1 MNTLFVI
8 LFLFSCIVL
17 LIGLF
22 KPALVIR
29 WGENKNR
36 KMVLL
41 IYGSI
46 AILFFILVGI
56 TLPPEE
62 DESEDYIV
70 SEEPMKLPSTK
81 PVARKISVPKIRLEK
96 YNAGFFSIDKPR
108 GWNIITAGACSEFA
122 FLIRDQQEPRRQIFN
137 FGSVGPIY
145 LSHQQKQIDQQYMQ
159 MGGYPT
165 PYYEMPVIN
174 PLTPENFL
182 KQFHLI
188 TRTQIAQNFMPQVP
202 RLENIQIVSSTPQQS
217 FISGGQ
223 TKLMRALFV
232 QNGRVAEGLF
242 LLTVAQVLPFTGNPG
257 WGTGVGYLFLGIT
270 APQEEF
276 RYIQKDLIRSLESF
290 TLSQSYVEN
299 CIRQQNQ
306 TWTGIMKA
314 GQTLSEAS
322 DIIMSGWEN
331 RNKTHDI
338 LSEKWSDT
346 ILGKE
351 RLYDPETGAV
361 YEFENGFYD
370 KYNINRQQYNLKNLQ
385 RLPDN
390 NYNLWMEAP
399 LEGTRHLELE

>member
-8 LFLFSCIVL
+8 LFLLSCVVL
-17 LIGLF
+17 IIGLF
-22 KPALVIR
+22 KPALVIK
-29 WGENKNR
+29 WGEKKNR

-46 AILFFILVGI
+46 VILFFILVGI
-56 TLPPEE
+56 TLPPEQE
-62 DESEDYIV
+62 ESEDYIV

-81 PVARKISVPKIRLEK
+81 PSARKISVPKIRLEK
-96 YNAGFFSIDKPR
+96 YNAGFFSINKPK

-122 FLIRDQQEPRRQIFN
+122 FLIRDQQEPRRQIFD

-145 LSHQQKQIDQQYMQ
+145 LSLQQKQIDQQYMQ

-232 QNGRVAEGLF
+232 QDGRVAEGLF

-306 TWTGIMKA
+306 TWSGIMKA
-314 GQTLSEAS
+314 GKTLSEAS

-351 RLYDPETGAV
+351 RLYDPGTGTV

-385 RLPDN
+385 RLPDK

-399 LEGTRHLELE
+399 VDGTRHLKLE

>member
-1 MNTLFVI
+1 MNTLFAI
-8 LFLFSCIVL
+8 LFLLSLIVL
-17 LIGLF
+17 IIGLF
-22 KPALVIR
+22 KPPLVIK
-29 WGENKNR
+29 WGKRRDR

-41 IYGSI
+41 LYGISALI
-46 AILFFILVGI
+46 FFILVGV

-62 DESEDYIV
+62 KGAEEYSV
-70 SEEPMKLPSTK
+70 SEEPGQLPGTK
-81 PVARKISVPKIRLEK
+81 PVAQKISIPKIKLEK
-96 YNAGFFSIDKPR
+96 YNAGFFAIDKPR
-108 GWNIITAGACSEFA
+108 GWSIITAGACSEFA
-122 FLIRDQQEPRRQIFN
+122 FLIRDAQEPRRQIFN

-145 LSHQQKQIDQQYMQ
+145 LSYQQKQIDQQYMQ

-165 PYYEMPVIN
+165 PYFEMPVIN

-188 TRTQIAQNFMPQVP
+188 TNTQIAQKFMPQVP
-202 RLENIQIVSSTPQQS
+202 RLENVQIISSTPQQS

-223 TKLMRALFV
+223 TRLMRALFV

-242 LLTVAQVLPFTGNPG
+242 LLTVAQLLPFSGNPG
-257 WGTGVGYLFLGIT
+257 GGIGVAYLFLGIT

-276 RYIQKDLIRSLESF
+276 RHIQKDLIRSLESF

-306 TWTGIMKA
+306 AWSGVMKA

-331 RNKTHDI
+331 RNKTNDI

-351 RLYDPETGAV
+351 RLYDPDTGTV
-361 YEFENGFYD
+361 YEFGNDFYD
-370 KYNINRQQYNLKNLQ
+370 KYNSNRQQYNLKNLQ
-385 RLPDN
+385 PLPEN
-390 NYNLWMEAP
+390 NYNLWMQAP
-399 LEGTRHLELE
+399 LQGNRHLKPE

>member
-1 MNTLFVI
+1 MNTLFAI
-8 LFLFSCIVL
+8 LFLLSLIIL

-22 KPALVIR
+22 KPALVIK
-29 WGENKNR
+29 WGKRRDR

-41 IYGSI
+41 LYGI
-46 AILFFILVGI
+46 TALIFFILVGV

-62 DESEDYIV
+62 KGAEDYNV
-70 SEEPMKLPSTK
+70 SEEPGQLPGTK
-81 PVARKISVPKIRLEK
+81 PAAQKISIPKIKLEK
-96 YNAGFFSIDKPR
+96 YNAGFFAIDKPK
-108 GWNIITAGACSEFA
+108 GWSIITAGACSEFA

-137 FGSVGPIY
+137 FGSVGPVY
-145 LSHQQKQIDQQYMQ
+145 MSYQQKQIDQQYMQ

-165 PYYEMPVIN
+165 PYFEMPIID

-188 TRTQIAQNFMPQVP
+188 TNTKIAQNFMPQVP
-202 RLENIQIVSSTPQQS
+202 RLENVQIISSTPQQS
-217 FISGGQ
+217 FISSGQ
-223 TKLMRALFV
+223 TRLMRALFV

-242 LLTVAQVLPFTGNPG
+242 LLTVAQLLPFSGNPG
-257 WGTGVGYLFLGIT
+257 GGTGVGYLFLGIT

-276 RYIQKDLIRSLESF
+276 RHIQKDLIRSLESF

-306 TWTGIMKA
+306 AWSGVMKA
-314 GQTLSEAS
+314 GRTLSEAS

-331 RNKTHDI
+331 RNKTNDI

-351 RLYDPETGAV
+351 RLYDPDTGTV
-361 YEFENGFYD
+361 YEFGNGFYD
-370 KYNINRQQYNLKNLQ
+370 KYNSNRQQYNLKNLQ
-385 RLPDN
+385 PLPDN
-390 NYNLWMEAP
+390 NYNLWMQAP
-399 LEGTRHLELE
+399 LEGNRHLKPE

>member
-1 MNTLFVI
+1 MNTLFAI
-8 LFLFSCIVL
+8 LFLLSLIVL
-17 LIGLF
+17 IIGLF
-22 KPALVIR
+22 KPPLVIK
-29 WGENKNR
+29 WGKRRDR

-41 IYGSI
+41 LYGISALI
-46 AILFFILVGI
+46 FFILVGV

-62 DESEDYIV
+62 KGAEDYNV
-70 SEEPMKLPSTK
+70 SEEPGQLPGTK
-81 PVARKISVPKIRLEK
+81 PAAQKISIPKIKLEK
-96 YNAGFFSIDKPR
+96 YNAGFFAIDKPR
-108 GWNIITAGACSEFA
+108 GWSIITAGACSEFA
-122 FLIRDQQEPRRQIFN
+122 FLIRDAQEPRRQIFN
-137 FGSVGPIY
+137 FGSVGPVY
-145 LSHQQKQIDQQYMQ
+145 LSYQQKQIDQQYMQ

-165 PYYEMPVIN
+165 PYFEMPVIN

-188 TRTQIAQNFMPQVP
+188 TNTQIAQNFMPQVP
-202 RLENIQIVSSTPQQS
+202 RLENVQIISSTPQQS

-223 TKLMRALFV
+223 TRLMRALFV

-242 LLTVAQVLPFTGNPG
+242 LLTVAQVLPFSGNPG
-257 WGTGVGYLFLGIT
+257 GGIGVAYLFLGIT

-306 TWTGIMKA
+306 AWSGVMKA
-314 GQTLSEAS
+314 GRTLSEAS

-331 RNKTHDI
+331 RNKTNDI

-351 RLYDPETGAV
+351 RLYDPDTGTV
-361 YEFENGFYD
+361 YEFGNDFYD
-370 KYNINRQQYNLKNLQ
+370 KYNSNRQQYNLKNLQ
-385 RLPDN
+385 PLPEN
-390 NYNLWMEAP
+390 NYNLWMQAP
-399 LEGTRHLELE
+399 LQGNRHLKPE

>member
-1 MNTLFVI
+1 
-8 LFLFSCIVL
+8 
-17 LIGLF
+17 
-22 KPALVIR
+22 
-29 WGENKNR
+29 
-36 KMVLL
+36 
-41 IYGSI
+41 
-46 AILFFILVGI
+46 
-56 TLPPEE
+56 
-62 DESEDYIV
+62 
-70 SEEPMKLPSTK
+70 
-81 PVARKISVPKIRLEK
+81 
-96 YNAGFFSIDKPR
+96 
-108 GWNIITAGACSEFA
+108 
-122 FLIRDQQEPRRQIFN
+122 
-137 FGSVGPIY
+137 
-145 LSHQQKQIDQQYMQ
+145 
-159 MGGYPT
+159 
-165 PYYEMPVIN
+165 
-174 PLTPENFL
+174 
-182 KQFHLI
+182 
-188 TRTQIAQNFMPQVP
+188 
-202 RLENIQIVSSTPQQS
+202 
-217 FISGGQ
+217 
-223 TKLMRALFV
+223 MRALFV

-290 TLSQSYVEN
+290 NLSQSYVEN

-351 RLYDPETGAV
+351 RLYDPDTGTV